1 MKLIELK
8 GGANLR
14 IGEFSRR
21 NNVTQDAIRHYIDLG
36 LLVVE
41 KHGSHYFFTEGN
53 NSELQDILM
62 LKELDFSLNEIQSI
76 LCFNR
81 LEGQRSNDFRSFL
94 LSLLE
99 RNRERVSQKL
109 QKFVEVE
116 QILKRKIEELN
127 VEEGDRSK
135 MMGFPLSSLALLRC
149 PACRNPLQVGGGS
162 IEHHMLLQA
171 EVFCDCGYK
180 AVVEDG
186 IFIDRRAVRKRL
198 MPTKKEFVESASPQ
212 YINLVYNGTTTLI
225 EQVQAHTGPIEYMLE
240 LDSCV
245 GRFLMQY
252 IEHLREDT
260 TYILLST
267 DLERLT
273 ALKHNLEQEYGDRH
287 FIFLCCDL
295 TLLPLAQGAID
306 CIVSQGMIPK
316 SEYTGN
322 EFLPALVSPLLK
334 SQGLFTGAFTHLG
347 DRCLKNNMTE
357 LLGTKDYTSRQE
369 LREGIEQL
377 DLFLSDIEEFG
388 PVIDSSPYLIFR
400 DQEQYLMLYTAV
412 KQGGCEF
419 LPRPA
424 SRELRPAKHR
434 IS

>member
-1 MKLIELK
+1 M
-8 GGANLR
+8 R